1 MTDVEKTANDAQD
14 GVRPVDA
21 DEGETLEKNA
31 IKINDEAGEYAIQA
45 LAIGEAEPAVAKK
58 VLRKIDLY
66 LLPLLCV
73 TFGLQF
79 IDKLTLSVSSV
90 FGIITDNHLVGQQ
103 FSWTS
108 SIFFFG
114 FLFAE
119 YPGVALMQRF
129 PIAKF
134 LGGNIAFWGIM
145 LMITASCSSFGG
157 LATCRFFLGAFEATI
172 APGFVTLT
180 STWYTQQEQ
189 ASRASLWVATLGI
202 FSTINGIVT
211 FGIGHISGSL
221 SPWKYI
227 FLILGAITFLWG
239 LVFLYIVPDNP
250 ATARW
255 LSDDEKVTA
264 LQRVVNNKAGTK
276 TRVIERSQILEAFT
290 DIKIWLIALI
300 AFCNAFCG
308 GALTFQSLIMKGFGF
323 TSLQVALL
331 NMPYGIFQAGFG
343 LIAGYIVHK
352 VPNSRLVVMSAAQI
366 PPIIGT
372 VLINQLDERNSWGRL
387 VGIWLISSF
396 SVGYQINLG
405 IMASNIAGS
414 TKRTFASGLIFVI
427 YCAGQISGPQTFKS
441 YEAPGYRH
449 GVIAML
455 ITFSLHCTLPLV
467 LRVVYAMENKKREE
481 VLNGKSDAEIES
493 LNRECNIKAF
503 EGASEGQNPMFRYAL

>member
-1 MTDVEKTANDAQD
+1 MFSRIIPNDCF
-14 GVRPVDA
+14 
-21 DEGETLEKNA
+21 L
-31 IKINDEAGEYAIQA
+31 I
-45 LAIGEAEPAVAKK
+45 
-58 VLRKIDLY
+58 
-66 LLPLLCV
+66 
-73 TFGLQF
+73 GLQF

-90 FGIITDNHLVGQQ
+90 FGIIQDNKLVGQQ
-103 FSWTS
+103 FSWAS

-134 LGGNIAFWGIM
+134 LGGNVAFWGIL
-145 LMITASCSSFGG
+145 LMITASTSSFAG

-189 ASRASLWVATLGI
+189 ASRASIWVATLGI

-211 FGIGHISGSL
+211 FGIGHITGSL

-239 LVFLYIVPDNP
+239 LVFLYVVPDNP
-250 ATARW
+250 ATSRW
-255 LSDDEKVTA
+255 LSDNEKVTA
-264 LQRVVNNKAGTK
+264 LQRVVDNKAGTK
-276 TRVIERSQILEAFT
+276 TKEIDRSQIREAFT

-331 NMPYGIFQAGFG
+331 NMPYGVFQAGFG
-343 LIAGYIVHK
+343 LIAGYVVHK
-352 VPNSRLVVMSAAQI
+352 VPNSRLFVMSVSQI

-372 VLINQLDERNSWGRL
+372 VLINQLNTSNSWGRL
-387 VGIWLISSF
+387 AGIWLISSF

-405 IMASNIAGS
+405 LMASNIAGS

-427 YCAGQISGPQTFKS
+427 YCAGQISGKPLLGMKQMS
-441 YEAPGYRH
+441 YD
-449 GVIAML
+449 
-455 ITFSLHCTLPLV
+455 C
-467 LRVVYAMENKKREE
+467 
-481 VLNGKSDAEIES
+481 
-493 LNRECNIKAF
+493 
-503 EGASEGQNPMFRYAL
+503 